1 MKINVQIDT
10 EENYVIVNG
19 VEVACSREVYLTT
32 KRDIRRDAMRKYRNQ
47 RPFINGER
55 CKGECER
62 CTCFEGGKCD
72 LSFQMSLDRMNEEA
86 AVEAVASDN
95 VEQEAC
101 NNILLQEMRDALSDE
116 DEVVRDIFDRLALEM
131 TQREIASDLGIAQ
144 GTVTYYIKKMR
155 KKLERFR

>member
-1 MKINVQIDT
+1 
-10 EENYVIVNG
+10 
-19 VEVACSREVYLTT
+19 
-32 KRDIRRDAMRKYRNQ
+32 
-47 RPFINGER
+47 
-55 CKGECER
+55 
-62 CTCFEGGKCD
+62 
-72 LSFQMSLDRMNEEA
+72 MNEEA
-86 AVEAVASDN
+86 AVEAVAADN

-101 NNILLQEMRDALSDE
+101 NNILIQEMRAALSDE

>member
-1 MKINVQIDT
+1 
-10 EENYVIVNG
+10 
-19 VEVACSREVYLTT
+19 
-32 KRDIRRDAMRKYRNQ
+32 
-47 RPFINGER
+47 
-55 CKGECER
+55 
-62 CTCFEGGKCD
+62 
-72 LSFQMSLDRMNEEA
+72 MNEEA
-86 AVEAVASDN
+86 AVEAVAADN
-95 VEQEAC
+95 VEEEAC